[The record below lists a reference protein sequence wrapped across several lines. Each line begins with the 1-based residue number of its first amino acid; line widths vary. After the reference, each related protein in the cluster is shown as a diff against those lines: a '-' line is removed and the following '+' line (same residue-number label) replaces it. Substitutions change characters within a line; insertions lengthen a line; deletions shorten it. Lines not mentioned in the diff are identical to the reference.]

1 MAEKKSGPVKPPI
14 IDAQARPAEKP
25 EPEKPGPNPAQTA
38 PMPGD
43 KPAATKPEDAPKPQA
58 TKPSAA
64 AADQAGAGPN
74 SAFERQAPKEDAPQ
88 KDAPKPQAA
97 RSAEP
102 PKAAPP
108 PAREPAPIPP
118 WLPLLGA
125 SAAGAL
131 IGFGLAWGAASL
143 GYWPDRNSAA
153 QGDLAELQTRT
164 GQLEDA
170 LALREAEAADTSARI
185 AELSN
190 QFAAIEPAEPV
201 STEGLAAQT
210 DLDALAGQI
219 SDLSSRIEALAAGAT
234 GDEVNQVANSLS
246 GLTSQVSALA
256 DRLDALEPQMD
267 QFAPAL
273 ERIDALDAR
282 IADQDRFEAL
292 AADRDRA
299 LRLPGAIAALESAV
313 ESGQPFAAQLSE
325 ISSILPAFEIG
336 EEARQVAAS
345 GALAAPQ
352 LLTEFRAAIPALL
365 AAAPR
370 DPEAGWAQSLFD
382 QTVSALALRP
392 TEGDSPQAL
401 VGRTEAALATGDLD
415 AAHEAFIAMPEP
427 MQAAAPAF
435 ARELGNSRLA
445 HAVVEDVRA
454 AEFAAG
460 EETAQ

>member
-25 EPEKPGPNPAQTA
+25 APEKPGPNPA
-38 PMPGD
+38 PIPGD
-43 KPAATKPEDAPKPQA
+43 KPAATKPEDSPKPQA

-74 SAFERQAPKEDAPQ
+74 SAFERQAPKEGAPE

-102 PKAAPP
+102 PKAPPP
-108 PAREPAPIPP
+108 PAREPAPAPITP

-153 QGDLAELQTRT
+153 QGDLAELRTRT

-190 QFAAIEPAEPV
+190 RFASIEPAEPV

-234 GDEVNQVANSLS
+234 GDEVNQVADSLS

-256 DRLDALEPQMD
+256 ERLDALEPQMD

-313 ESGQPFAAQLSE
+313 ESGQPFSAQLTE

-370 DPEAGWAQSLFD
+370 DPEAGWPQSLFD

-401 VGRTEAALATGDLD
+401 VGRTEAALAAGDLD